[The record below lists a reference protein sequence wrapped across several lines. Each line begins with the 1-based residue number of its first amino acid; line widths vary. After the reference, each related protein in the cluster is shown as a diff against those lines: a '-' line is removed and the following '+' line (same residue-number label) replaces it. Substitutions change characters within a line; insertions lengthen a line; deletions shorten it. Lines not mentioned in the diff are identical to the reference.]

1 MKILSFTSIRSEYDL
16 LSPLYK
22 LLHEDEDIDFRLIV
36 SGAHLSENFGYTKKQ
51 IQQDGFEILAE
62 LETLI
67 NSNTLKSKL
76 KTASILLQNS
86 IDLVA
91 NFNPDLIIFAG
102 DREDVFVYGLLGV
115 YLKIPTIHFYGGD
128 HEMDGHEDTVIR
140 HATSKLATFHFVSC
154 EEHKQRLIKLGETEK
169 RIYNT
174 GSVALDKFVSH
185 VPISMDKISSILN
198 LNTPKKFAL
207 FIYHPIS
214 EENDAFENILE
225 VLKEKEIFAFVSYPN
240 TDAGN
245 MEIINS
251 INKYQYDNNFYFF
264 KNLDRDIFLTIFK
277 KSMFIIGNSSA
288 GMLEAASIPIP
299 AINVGLRQKN
309 RLSGDNVIFCNS
321 SKSDIKQALNEIS
334 SYSFIQDLERTK
346 NIYGDGNSAVK
357 AYDLI
362 KNIDFKSMIAKVED
376 PLKVELI

>member
-22 LLHEDEDIDFRLIV
+22 LLHEDEDIDFKLIV
-36 SGAHLSENFGYTKKQ
+36 SGAHLSESFGYTKKQ

-128 HEMDGHEDTVIR
+128 HEMAGHEDTVIR

-169 RIYNT
+169 RIYNI

-185 VPISMDKISSILN
+185 VPISIDKISSILN

-207 FIYHPIS
+207 LIYHPIS

-288 GMLEAASIPIP
+288 GMLEAASIPI
-299 AINVGLRQKN
+299 AVINVGVRQKN
-309 RLSGDNVIFCNS
+309 RLSGDNVIF
-321 SKSDIKQALNEIS
+321 
-334 SYSFIQDLERTK
+334 
-346 NIYGDGNSAVK
+346 
-357 AYDLI
+357 
-362 KNIDFKSMIAKVED
+362 
-376 PLKVELI
+376 

>member
-128 HEMDGHEDTVIR
+128 HEMAGHEDTVIR

-169 RIYNT
+169 RIYNI

-185 VPISMDKISSILN
+185 VPISIDKISSILN

-207 FIYHPIS
+207 LIYHPIS

-251 INKYQYDNNFYFF
+251 INKYQYNNNFYFF

-321 SKSDIKQALNEIS
+321 SKSDIEQSIIKITSPE
-334 SYSFIQDLERTK
+334 FIKNLE
-346 NIYGDGNSAVK
+346 N
-357 AYDLI
+357 I
-362 KNIDFKSMIAKVED
+362 KNIFGDGKSGQKAYKLIKSINFNTLLHKIED
-376 PLKVELI
+376 PLCL

>member
-22 LLHEDEDIDFRLIV
+22 LLHEDEDIDFKLIV
-36 SGAHLSENFGYTKKQ
+36 SGAHLSESFGYTKKQ

-128 HEMDGHEDTVIR
+128 HEMAGHEDTVIR

-169 RIYNT
+169 RIYNI

-185 VPISMDKISSILN
+185 VPISIDKISSILN

-207 FIYHPIS
+207 LIYHPIS

-321 SKSDIKQALNEIS
+321 SKSDIEQSIIKITSPE
-334 SYSFIQDLERTK
+334 FIKNLE
-346 NIYGDGNSAVK
+346 N
-357 AYDLI
+357 I
-362 KNIDFKSMIAKVED
+362 KNIFGDGKSGQKAYKLIKSINFNTLLHKIED
-376 PLKVELI
+376 PLCL

>member
-22 LLHEDEDIDFRLIV
+22 LLHEDKDIDFRLVI

-128 HEMDGHEDTVIR
+128 HEMAGHEDTVIR

-154 EEHKQRLIKLGETEK
+154 EEHKQRLIKLGESEK
-169 RIYNT
+169 RIYNI

-198 LNTPKKFAL
+198 INIAEKFAL
-207 FIYHPIS
+207 LIYHPIS
-214 EENDAFENILE
+214 EENEAFENILE
-225 VLKEKEIFAFVSYPN
+225 ALKEKEIFAFVSYPN

-245 MEIINS
+245 IDIVNS
-251 INKYQYDNNFYFF
+251 INKYQNDNNFYFF
-264 KNLDRDIFLTIFK
+264 RNLDRDIFLTIFK

-288 GMLEAASIPIP
+288 GLLEAASIPIP

-309 RLSGDNVIFCNS
+309 RLSTDNVIFCNS
-321 SKSDIKQALNEIS
+321 NKSDIEQSIIKITSAE
-334 SYSFIQDLERTK
+334 FIKNLE
-346 NIYGDGNSAVK
+346 N
-357 AYDLI
+357 I
-362 KNIDFKSMIAKVED
+362 KNIFGDGKSGQKAYKLIKSINFNTLLHKIED
-376 PLKVELI
+376 PLCL

>member
-128 HEMDGHEDTVIR
+128 HEMAGHEDTVIR

-169 RIYNT
+169 RIYNI

-207 FIYHPIS
+207 LIYHPIS

-251 INKYQYDNNFYFF
+251 INKYQYNNNFYFF

-321 SKSDIKQALNEIS
+321 SKSDIEQSIIKITSPE
-334 SYSFIQDLERTK
+334 FIKNLE
-346 NIYGDGNSAVK
+346 N
-357 AYDLI
+357 I
-362 KNIDFKSMIAKVED
+362 KNIFGDGKSGQKAYKLIKSINFNTLLHKIED
-376 PLKVELI
+376 PLCL